1 MGSARMF
8 RGRIPIWGVDMKRRS
23 KPVSKMARQEA
34 RAAKLF
40 LIPAFLGLTFI
51 TYLPLISVFILSFF
65 KWTAIM
71 PQPVFVGLN
80 NYIKLFTKDMFFWT
94 SVKVTVVYAVLTVC
108 ISMVYSITVAMLL
121 NRKVPA
127 RGFFRA
133 IFYVP
138 YIIPAMAVYMS
149 WALLYNP
156 DFGVLNALLVRFG
169 LPKMAFLV
177 DSKFIIPSLA
187 VISVWASGNLIVIFL
202 AGLGNVPRV
211 YHEAAEID
219 GASFW
224 KRLIHITFP
233 CMTPII
239 FYNLLMSLIA
249 NMQVVV
255 PSLIYAGSNRTT
267 YPEYTFMSF
276 LMYRTGF
283 INNELSYAST
293 ISFIFFVI
301 IGVFTLILFATSK
314 SWLFYEG
321 GDK

>member
-1 MGSARMF
+1 
-8 RGRIPIWGVDMKRRS
+8 MK
-23 KPVSKMARQEA
+23 KVKTKVSLLARQEA
-34 RAAKLF
+34 RAAKIF
-40 LIPAFLGLTFI
+40 LIPAFLGLTFL
-51 TYLPLISVFILSFF
+51 TYLPLLAVFILSFF

-71 PQPVFVGLN
+71 PQPIFVGFN
-80 NYIKLFTKDMFFWT
+80 NYIKLFTRDPFFWT
-94 SVKVTVVYAVLTVC
+94 SAKVTILYAVLSVG
-108 ISMVYSITVAMLL
+108 IGMIYSLSLAMLL
-121 NRKVPA
+121 NRKMPA

-133 IFYVP
+133 VFYVP

-149 WALLYNP
+149 WGLLYNP
-156 DFGVLNALLVRFG
+156 DFGVFNALLASNG
-169 LPKMAFLV
+169 IDKIAFLA

-187 VISVWASGNLIVIFL
+187 VIAVWSCGNLIVIFL

-219 GASFW
+219 GASNWQRF
-224 KRLIHITFP
+224 LHITIP

-283 INNELSYAST
+283 INNDLSYASA
-293 ISFIFFVI
+293 ISFIFFLVI
-301 IGVFTLILFATSK
+301 GIFTLVLFATSK
-314 SWLFYEG
+314 TWLFYEG

>member
-1 MGSARMF
+1 
-8 RGRIPIWGVDMKRRS
+8 
-23 KPVSKMARQEA
+23 MARQEA

-71 PQPVFVGLN
+71 PQPIFIGLN

-94 SVKVTVVYAVLTVC
+94 SVKVTVIYAVLTVC
-108 ISMVYSITVAMLL
+108 ISMVYSMTIAMLL

-133 IFYVP
+133 VFYVP

-156 DFGVLNALLVRFG
+156 DFGVLNALLVQNG

-177 DSKFIIPSLA
+177 DSRFIIPSLA
-187 VISVWASGNLIVIFL
+187 VIAVWASGNLIVIFL

>member
-1 MGSARMF
+1 
-8 RGRIPIWGVDMKRRS
+8 
-23 KPVSKMARQEA
+23 MARQEA

-94 SVKVTVVYAVLTVC
+94 SVKVTVIYAVLTVC
-108 ISMVYSITVAMLL
+108 ISMVYSMTIAMLL

-133 IFYVP
+133 VFYVP

-156 DFGVLNALLVRFG
+156 DFGVLNALLVQNG

-177 DSKFIIPSLA
+177 DSRFIIPSLA
-187 VISVWASGNLIVIFL
+187 VIAVWASGNLIVIFL

>member
-1 MGSARMF
+1 
-8 RGRIPIWGVDMKRRS
+8 
-23 KPVSKMARQEA
+23 MARQEA

-40 LIPAFLGLTFI
+40 LIPAFFGLTFL
-51 TYLPLISVFILSFF
+51 TYLPLIAVFALSFF

-71 PQPVFVGLN
+71 PQPIFVGLN
-80 NYIKLFTKDMFFWT
+80 NYIKLFTRDMFFWT
-94 SVKVTVVYAVLTVC
+94 SIRVTVLYAVLTVSV
-108 ISMVYSITVAMLL
+108 SMLYTLSIAMLL
-121 NRKVPA
+121 NRKIPA

-133 IFYVP
+133 VFYVP

-156 DFGVLNALLVRFG
+156 DFGVFNAILSSQG
-169 LPKMAFLV
+169 IAKMGFLS
-177 DSKFIIPSLA
+177 DSRYIIPSISIIA
-187 VISVWASGNLIVIFL
+187 VWTSGNLIVIFL

-219 GASFW
+219 GANGW
-224 KRLIHITFP
+224 QRLVHITMP
-233 CMTPII
+233 CMTPIV

-283 INNELSYAST
+283 INNDLSYAST
-293 ISFIFFVI
+293 ISFIFFLI
-301 IGVFTLILFATSK
+301 IGFFTLILFATSK

-321 GDK
+321 GDR

>member
-1 MGSARMF
+1 
-8 RGRIPIWGVDMKRRS
+8 
-23 KPVSKMARQEA
+23 MARQEA

-71 PQPVFVGLN
+71 PQPIFVGLN

-94 SVKVTVVYAVLTVC
+94 SVKVTLIYAVLTVC
-108 ISMVYSITVAMLL
+108 ISMVYSMTVAMLL

-133 IFYVP
+133 VFYVP

-156 DFGVLNALLVRFG
+156 DFGVFNSLLVSFG

-177 DSKFIIPSLA
+177 DSRFILPSLA
-187 VISVWASGNLIVIFL
+187 VIAVWASGNLIVIFL

-301 IGVFTLILFATSK
+301 IGIFTLILFATSK

>member
-1 MGSARMF
+1 
-8 RGRIPIWGVDMKRRS
+8 
-23 KPVSKMARQEA
+23 MARQEA

-51 TYLPLISVFILSFF
+51 TYLPLIAVFALSFF

-71 PQPVFVGLN
+71 PQPIFVGLN
-80 NYIKLFTKDMFFWT
+80 NYIRLFTKDIFFGP
-94 SVKVTVVYAVLTVC
+94 SVKVTVTYALLSVCFSMLYSLT
-108 ISMVYSITVAMLL
+108 IAMLL
-121 NRKVPA
+121 NRRVPA

-133 IFYVP
+133 VFYVP
-138 YIIPAMAVYMS
+138 YIIPAIAVYTS
-149 WALLYNP
+149 WALLYSP
-156 DFGVLNALLVRFG
+156 DSGVFNAILAHYG
-169 LPKMAFLV
+169 LPRVAFLA

-187 VISVWASGNLIVIFL
+187 VIAVWASGNLIVIFL

-219 GASFW
+219 GASSW
-224 KRLIHITFP
+224 QRLTHITLP
-233 CMTPII
+233 CMSPII

-283 INNELSYAST
+283 INNDMSYAST
-293 ISFIFFVI
+293 ISFIFFLI

-321 GDK
+321 GDR

>member
-1 MGSARMF
+1 MSR
-8 RGRIPIWGVDMKRRS
+8 
-23 KPVSKMARQEA
+23 MARQEA

-40 LIPAFLGLTFI
+40 LIPAFCGLTFL
-51 TYLPLISVFILSFF
+51 TYLPLIAVFALSFF

-71 PQPVFVGLN
+71 PQPIYVGLN
-80 NYIKLFTKDMFFWT
+80 NYIKLFTRDMFFWT
-94 SVKVTVVYAVLTVC
+94 SIKVTVLYAVLTVGV
-108 ISMVYSITVAMLL
+108 SMIYTLSIAMLL
-121 NRKVPA
+121 NRKMPA

-133 IFYVP
+133 VFYVP

-149 WALLYNP
+149 WSLLYNP
-156 DFGVLNALLVRFG
+156 DFGVFNALLASNG
-169 LPKMAFLV
+169 IQKIGFLS
-177 DSKFIIPSLA
+177 DSHFIIPS
-187 VISVWASGNLIVIFL
+187 ISLIAVWASGNLIVIFL

-219 GASFW
+219 GANSWQRFVN
-224 KRLIHITFP
+224 ITMP
-233 CMTPII
+233 CMTPIV
-239 FYNLLMSLIA
+239 FYNLLLSLIA

-283 INNELSYAST
+283 INNDLSYASA
-293 ISFIFFVI
+293 ISFVFFLI
-301 IGVFTLILFATSK
+301 IGFFTLILFTTSK

-321 GDK
+321 GDR

>member
-1 MGSARMF
+1 
-8 RGRIPIWGVDMKRRS
+8 
-23 KPVSKMARQEA
+23 MARQEA

-51 TYLPLISVFILSFF
+51 TYLPLISVFALSFF

-71 PQPVFVGLN
+71 PRPIFVGFN
-80 NYIKLFTKDMFFWT
+80 NYIKLFTKDIFFWT
-94 SVKVTVVYAVLTVC
+94 SIKVTIQYALLSVGL
-108 ISMVYSITVAMLL
+108 SMVYSLSIAMLL
-121 NRKVPA
+121 NRRIPA

-133 IFYVP
+133 LFYVP
-138 YIIPAMAVYMS
+138 YIIPAIAVYTS
-149 WALLYNP
+149 WSLLYNA
-156 DFGVLNALLVRFG
+156 DFGVFNALLASQG
-169 LPKMAFLV
+169 LPRIAFLA
-177 DSKFIIPSLA
+177 DSKYIIASLA
-187 VISVWASGNLIVIFL
+187 VIAVWISGNLVVIFL

-219 GASFW
+219 GASGWQRF
-224 KRLIHITFP
+224 LYITVP

-255 PSLIYAGSNRTT
+255 PSLLYAGSNRTT

-283 INNELSYAST
+283 INNDMSYAST
-293 ISFIFFVI
+293 ISFIFFAI
-301 IGVFTLILFATSK
+301 IGAFTLVLFATSK

-321 GDK
+321 GEK

>member
-1 MGSARMF
+1 
-8 RGRIPIWGVDMKRRS
+8 
-23 KPVSKMARQEA
+23 MARQEA
-34 RAAKLF
+34 RVAKIF

-51 TYLPLISVFILSFF
+51 TYLPLISVFVLSFF

-71 PQPVFVGLN
+71 PRPMFVGTA
-80 NYIKLFTKDMFFWT
+80 NYVRLFTKDIFFVT
-94 SVKVTVVYAVLTVC
+94 SIKVTVYYAVLSVC
-108 ISMVYSITVAMLL
+108 FSMLYSLSIAMLL
-121 NRKVPA
+121 NRRIPA

-133 IFYVP
+133 VFYVP

-149 WALLYNP
+149 WSLLYNP
-156 DFGVLNALLVRFG
+156 DFGVFNALMVQAG
-169 LPKMAFLV
+169 LPKVTFLA
-177 DSKFIIPSLA
+177 DSKYIIPSLS
-187 VISVWASGNLIVIFL
+187 VIAVWASGNLIVIFL

-219 GASFW
+219 GASSWQRF
-224 KRLIHITFP
+224 IHITFP

-283 INNELSYAST
+283 INNDLSYAST
-293 ISFIFFVI
+293 ISFIFFLI

-321 GDK
+321 GDR